1 MLLPLGDRLCSRPR
15 PTGPSLSLGA
25 SLQEI
30 CRATAGVS
38 PGPQEAQ
45 RSRVTWPSSQPGRH
59 GARALDAAG
68 PLRPPTRWGR
78 RRARKPQGPS
88 PHGKGPGR
96 GQAVLGRGWGEP
108 GLRPQGARPGP
119 RASCQVPGQFAVRLL
134 IPVLLGSPRLRFERV
149 PEPLSPSP
157 PPLPQRLE
165 PRGHQD
171 TGRSHFPRLPS
182 DPFPAPQPEGAP
194 GDGGSAQQAAA
205 GLRAVHCP
213 SSAPS
218 PLPLPPLLPCLLPTS
233 GPLHV
238 LFLLPKP
245 PSPALHSPGSF
256 SCPQPPTSS
265 DHRGHP
271 APFLTRHHVLSPGT
285 FLSNPVPFFPSQVHF
300 PTSPPPGYLSLTAA
314 HRAWHTAGA

>member
-45 RSRVTWPSSQPGRH
+45 RSRVTWPSSQPGRR
-59 GARALDAAG
+59 GARARDAAG

-134 IPVLLGSPRLRFERV
+134 IPVLLGESTSKIREGPGASESIPTPTPSAARAPGSPGHRK
-149 PEPLSPSP
+149 EPLPT
-157 PPLPQRLE
+157 PPL
-165 PRGHQD
+165 
-171 TGRSHFPRLPS
+171 
-182 DPFPAPQPEGAP
+182 
-194 GDGGSAQQAAA
+194 
-205 GLRAVHCP
+205 
-213 SSAPS
+213 
-218 PLPLPPLLPCLLPTS
+218 
-233 GPLHV
+233 
-238 LFLLPKP
+238 
-245 PSPALHSPGSF
+245 
-256 SCPQPPTSS
+256 
-265 DHRGHP
+265 
-271 APFLTRHHVLSPGT
+271 
-285 FLSNPVPFFPSQVHF
+285 
-300 PTSPPPGYLSLTAA
+300 
-314 HRAWHTAGA
+314 